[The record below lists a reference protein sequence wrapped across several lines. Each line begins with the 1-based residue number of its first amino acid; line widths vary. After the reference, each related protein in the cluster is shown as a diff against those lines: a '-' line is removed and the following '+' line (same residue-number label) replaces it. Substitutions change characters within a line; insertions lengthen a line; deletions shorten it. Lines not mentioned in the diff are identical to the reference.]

1 MPADPK
7 TDPGQGPA
15 SGPDAPIRE
24 AIGTVPIPGL
34 EQDACTAGLP
44 LAIRVQDGRA
54 EVELTLGFPAGGFRA
69 GLEERLAAG
78 IRERTG
84 LEARV
89 RVDFKVVAHAVQ
101 GTLAPVP
108 GVRNVIA
115 VASGKGGVGKSTT
128 AVNLALALARDGAR
142 VGILDADVY
151 GPSQPR
157 MLGLLGRMPE
167 SRDGKTF
174 EPLVGHGLEAISIG
188 FIVEEERPVV
198 WRGPMVTQA
207 LSQLMFQTNW
217 HDLDYLVVD
226 LPPGTG
232 DTQLTLTQK
241 VPVAGAIVVTT
252 PQDIALQDA
261 RKGLRM
267 FEKVGVPVLGI
278 VENMSTFICPCCGT
292 ETAIFGTGGGE
303 RLAAESGTPLLAR
316 LPLDVRIREE
326 ADGGRPTV
334 VADPEGP
341 QARRYLDMA
350 RRAAALLSLRPRD
363 LRGKFGSIV
372 VEDGR

>member
-1 MPADPK
+1 MAADPK
-7 TDPGQGPA
+7 TDPGQGSA
-15 SGPDAPIRE
+15 SGPDTPIRE
-24 AIGTVPIPGL
+24 AIGTVPVPGL
-34 EQDACTAGLP
+34 GQDACTAGLP
-44 LAIRVQDGRA
+44 LVIRVQDGRA
-54 EVELTLGFPAGGFRA
+54 EVELTLGFPAAGFRA
-69 GLEERLAAG
+69 ELEDRLAAA

-101 GTLAPVP
+101 GTLAPLP

-157 MLGLLGRMPE
+157 MLGLLGQMPE

-207 LSQLMFQTNW
+207 LSQLLFQTNW

-292 ETAIFGTGGGE
+292 ETAIFGAGGGE

-372 VEDGR
+372 VEGGR